1 MGKKRRRQDEDDDG
15 ARANGANGSNGVAA
29 VKKQRQFTVQD
40 SKLAKLYEEL
50 ASEVSGARIKAAKD
64 LLLELSNA
72 DQAVVKKSISRLI
85 KGLCSSRKAARLGF
99 FVALTELL
107 RQSFDA
113 KFQQK
118 TAVGVD
124 ELIELVTRTT
134 SVEGKASGQVW
145 RVCQWIAYRI

>member
-15 ARANGANGSNGVAA
+15 ARANGSNGVAA

-50 ASEVSGARIKAAKD
+50 ASEVSSARIKAAKD
-64 LLLELSNA
+64 LLLELSDV
-72 DQAVVKKSISRLI
+72 DQAVVKKSITRLI

-113 KFQQK
+113 EFQQN

-124 ELIELVTRTT
+124 ELVELVTRTT

-145 RVCQWIAYRI
+145 TVCQWLAYRI

>member
-15 ARANGANGSNGVAA
+15 ARANGSNGVAA

-50 ASEVSGARIKAAKD
+50 ASEVSSARIKAAKD
-64 LLLELSNA
+64 LLLELSDV

-113 KFQQK
+113 EFQQN

-124 ELIELVTRTT
+124 ELVELVTRTT
-134 SVEGKASGQVW
+134 SVEGKASGQEKRDYLLG
-145 RVCQWIAYRI
+145 RVTG